1 MGSGKGRRSGVE
13 MDVKKLARQRL
24 LQLETMEQAAQNLP
38 GELARLRLSGAGEE
52 VCLPLQQRLDAAQLW
67 VDTTRQAMQVL
78 SGEERL
84 IAQRLFILPAKGN
97 VQRLCQELGVE
108 QSSVYR
114 RRDRMLRKL
123 GQAMFGEDS
132 LEEGSV

>member
-1 MGSGKGRRSGVE
+1 

-38 GELARLRLSGAGEE
+38 GELARLRLSGAGEA

-123 GQAMFGEDS
+123 GQALFGEDS